1 MHIIWYLSKRSTFQ
15 NFGIKIEQRIKNDMY
30 IVWECYVYF
39 LKNCNKNTETFT
51 IDVIKINT
59 IIFLSWP
66 LTFVKCDL
74 IHRTFIKKKKNRYVR
89 VITNFTI

>member
-1 MHIIWYLSKRSTFQ
+1 MCMVQ
-15 NFGIKIEQRIKNDMY
+15 
-30 IVWECYVYF
+30 ECYVIS
-39 LKNCNKNTETFT
+39 LKICNKNTETFT

-74 IHRTFIKKKKNRYVR
+74 IHRTFKKKK
-89 VITNFTI
+89 IGMLGLL